1 MIDRRRIAAL
11 RRPPRLNVIESKGVA
26 MAWVT
31 IVGMLA
37 LLEYFFF
44 SIKVGQARG
53 KYGVKAPATT
63 GNEHFER
70 YHRVHQNTM
79 EQLVMFLPS
88 LFTFASLVSE
98 AWAAILGVV
107 FIIGR
112 AVYFNLYIGNPDK
125 RGTGVIISVLA
136 TAVLIIGSLVGAI
149 MRLV

>member
-1 MIDRRRIAAL
+1 
-11 RRPPRLNVIESKGVA
+11 

-31 IVGMLA
+31 IVAMLA

-63 GNEHFER
+63 GNEIFER

-98 AWAAILGVV
+98 TWAAILGVV

-125 RGTGVIISVLA
+125 RGTGVIISILA
-136 TAVLIIGSLVGAI
+136 TATLIIGSLVGAI

>member
-1 MIDRRRIAAL
+1 
-11 RRPPRLNVIESKGVA
+11 

-31 IVGMLA
+31 IVAMLA

-63 GNEHFER
+63 GNEIFER
-70 YHRVHQNTM
+70 YNGCIRTRM
-79 EQLVMFLPS
+79 EQLVMFIPS

-98 AWAAILGVV
+98 MWAAIVGVV

-112 AVYFNLYIGNPDK
+112 AVYFNLYIENPDK
-125 RGTGVIISVLA
+125 RGTGVLISILA
-136 TAVLIIGSLVGAI
+136 TAVLIFGSLIGAV

>member
-1 MIDRRRIAAL
+1 
-11 RRPPRLNVIESKGVA
+11 

-31 IVGMLA
+31 IVAMLA

-53 KYGVKAPATT
+53 KYGVKAPATS

-79 EQLVMFLPS
+79 EQLVMFIPS
-88 LFTFASLVSE
+88 LFTFANLVS
-98 AWAAILGVV
+98 ATWAAILGVV

-125 RGTGVIISVLA
+125 RGPGVLISLLA
-136 TAVLIIGSLVGAI
+136 TAVLIFGSLIGAI
-149 MRLV
+149 MTLV

>member
-1 MIDRRRIAAL
+1 
-11 RRPPRLNVIESKGVA
+11 

-31 IVGMLA
+31 IVAMLA

-63 GNEHFER
+63 GNEMFER
-70 YHRVHQNTM
+70 YNRVHQNTM

-88 LFTFASLVSE
+88 LFTFASLVSDI
-98 AWAAILGVV
+98 WAAIIGVV

-112 AVYFNLYIGNPDK
+112 AAYFNLYIADPDK
-125 RGTGVIISVLA
+125 RGTGVLISILA
-136 TAVLIIGSLVGAI
+136 TAVLIIGSLIGAI
-149 MRLV
+149 MKLV

>member
-1 MIDRRRIAAL
+1 
-11 RRPPRLNVIESKGVA
+11 

-31 IVGMLA
+31 IVAMLA

-98 AWAAILGVV
+98 TWAAILGVV

-112 AVYFNLYIGNPDK
+112 AVYLNLYIGNPDK
-125 RGTGVIISVLA
+125 RGTGVLISVLA
-136 TAVLIIGSLVGAI
+136 TATLIIGSLVGAI